1 MSQVLHAA
9 RGPGEG
15 TAWKG
20 TGGVPKCVPRLRGGR
35 SPSWGAVGMEEGWRR
50 GVVVRHAAVRAARC
64 KISTSGVS
72 PCPFFFSW
80 RDTNK

>member
-1 MSQVLHAA
+1 
-9 RGPGEG
+9 
-15 TAWKG
+15 
-20 TGGVPKCVPRLRGGR
+20 
-35 SPSWGAVGMEEGWRR
+35 MEEGWRR
-50 GVVVRHAAVRAARC
+50 GVVVRHAAVWAARC